1 MAKVIK
7 HQYFFAHPVETVWE
21 YLTNSDLMAQWLMKN
36 DFKPVLGHEF
46 QFRTGGKANLNFD
59 GIFYCKVLEIEP
71 LKTLSYSWSCGP
83 GQGKITLESVVT
95 WRLES
100 KNNGTEV
107 FLDHRGFDKAEN
119 LDMYHG
125 LLHGWL
131 EKFQNIEKL
140 LNTNAHGHTNA

>member
-1 MAKVIK
+1 MTKVIK

-36 DFKPVLGHEF
+36 DFQPALGQEF

-71 LKTLSYSWSCGP
+71 LKTLSYSWNCGP
-83 GQGKITLESVVT
+83 GEGKITLESVVT
-95 WRLES
+95 WRLEPR
-100 KNNGTEV
+100 NNGTEV

-119 LDMYHG
+119 LDMYHA

-140 LNTNAHGHTNA
+140 LNTEPHGDTNA

>member
-7 HQYFFAHPVETVWE
+7 HQYFFAHPVKTVWE
-21 YLTNSDLMAQWLMKN
+21 YLTNSNLMTQWLMKN
-36 DFKPVLGHEF
+36 DFQPVLGHEF
-46 QFRTGGKANLNFD
+46 QFRTGSIANLNFD

-71 LKTLSYSWSCGP
+71 LKTLSYSWNCGP

-95 WRLES
+95 WRLEP

-107 FLDHRGFDKAEN
+107 FLDHHGFDKAEN
-119 LDMYHG
+119 LDLYHG

-140 LNTNAHGHTNA
+140 INTDAHGHTNA